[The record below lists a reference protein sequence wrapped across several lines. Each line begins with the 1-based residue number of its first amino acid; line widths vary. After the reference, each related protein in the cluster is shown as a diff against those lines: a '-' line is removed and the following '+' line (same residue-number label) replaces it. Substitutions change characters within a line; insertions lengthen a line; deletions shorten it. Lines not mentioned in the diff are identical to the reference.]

1 MSGQLSTDAQTM
13 DENGYSSSYFE
24 DEYYEILEEMEE
36 KHFWYWGRYKL
47 ITRIFLDNIKARNM
61 PGHLSC
67 IDLGCGTG
75 GWLLKLTQLRSITW
89 KRLAG
94 ADCSTMS
101 IENCLKKLPTYVELH
116 QCDLN
121 HLRYENEWD
130 VAFLL
135 DSLEY
140 CDNDIKTL
148 SDTRRGL
155 RDGGLAIIA
164 VPAYKWMWSETDVM
178 NGNQRRYNK
187 RQLSKLC
194 EASGLKA
201 VSITSFNSLLL
212 PVYLLSRITW
222 RDPKASQHLTAEK
235 KTELLKKN
243 HATPPYLI
251 NKALKLV
258 MNLELAISRIKD
270 FPFGTSFILV
280 ASK

>member
-1 MSGQLSTDAQTM
+1 MTGPPSTDAQAM
-13 DENGYSSSYFE
+13 DKDDYSSSYFE

-47 ITRIFLDNIKARNM
+47 ITRIFLDSIKENKTS
-61 PGHLSC
+61 GQLSC

-75 GWLLKLTQLRSITW
+75 GWLLRLTELRSMTW
-89 KRLAG
+89 RRLAG
-94 ADCSTMS
+94 ADCSTTS
-101 IENCLKKLPTYVELH
+101 IEKCVKKLPNYVELH
-116 QCDLN
+116 RCDLN

-148 SDTRRGL
+148 SATRRGL

-164 VPAYKWMWSETDVM
+164 VPAYKWMWSETDVI

-187 RQLSKLC
+187 RQLYNLC

-201 VSITSFNSLLL
+201 LSVTSFNALLL
-212 PVYLLSRITW
+212 PAYLLSRMTW
-222 RDPKASQHLTAEK
+222 RKAKARQHLTAEEK
-235 KTELLKKN
+235 AEILKKN
-243 HATPPYLI
+243 HKTPPRLI
-251 NKALKLV
+251 NRAMKLI
-258 MNLELAISRIKD
+258 MNLELAISRIKS